1 MKASVRWITQFLSPD
16 RLTPAEAEKALM
28 DAGLPIESIE
38 ALADGDARLDVEVTS
53 NRGDCLSHLGL
64 AREVAAKTGRSFARP
79 ENPKPEWD
87 RTRCESIL
95 GLENREP
102 GVCPR
107 FTARVIRGV
116 KVGPSP
122 GWLRTALEAV
132 GQRSI
137 NNVVDVTNYINFE
150 LGQPCHA
157 FDLHKLSGA
166 KIVVRYARDKEEL
179 TTLDGK
185 KRVLRSDELV
195 VADGE
200 RAQGLAG
207 VMGGGDSEVSA
218 NTTDVVLEVATW
230 DPATVRRAARRHGL
244 RTDASYRYERIVD
257 ARTVDASAERAAA
270 LVAQVSGGRVCEG
283 VLAAGAAMAPLSEVR
298 LRPSRCRMIL
308 GVHVEVGEIV
318 QILKALEIEARPSGR
333 AGEELVC
340 TIPAHRP
347 DLEREI
353 DLIEEVAR
361 IRGLDAIP
369 MHDRLPVAVRSPQN
383 SERAKREVSS
393 LLVGMG
399 YYEAITFSFCTRAQ
413 AKLFMPAGLDVVEV
427 DDDRRKEEPALRPS
441 VLTGLLHCRARN
453 ANAQSA
459 PAGGVRLFELSSI
472 FAQKTDTADSVEHRN
487 LALVMDVPVRG
498 KTATTGE
505 LQAGVRALRASIESV
520 VRATAGAGA
529 ELKFEPAAPHTAGLE
544 ASAFA
549 MIWLNGARLGYLSL
563 ASKAALTQFGLDTPV
578 AVAELNFATLITGY
592 PPKAKV
598 AALPA
603 FPSIERD
610 VSFIVAESVTWATV
624 SGAIAK
630 APTARLEHWAFVG
643 AYRGPQIGKGK
654 KSVTLR
660 LRFRDAERTLRHE
673 EIDAPVEA
681 IVGKVKAELGAE
693 VRV

>member
-1 MKASVRWITQFLSPD
+1 MSQYLSPD
-16 RLTPAEAEKALM
+16 RISPEEAEKALM
-28 DAGLPIESIE
+28 DAGLPIETIE
-38 ALADGDARLDVEVTS
+38 PLADGDARLDVEVTS
-53 NRGDCLSHLGL
+53 NRGDCLSQLGL
-64 AREVAAKTGRSFARP
+64 AREIAAKIGRAWRRP
-79 ENPKPEWD
+79 ENPRVD
-87 RTRCESIL
+87 SDTASAASIL

-122 GWLRTALEAV
+122 AWLREALEAV

-185 KRVLRSDELV
+185 KRVLKSDELV

-207 VMGGGDSEVSA
+207 VMGGGDSEVSLS
-218 NTTDVVLEVATW
+218 TTDVVLEVATW

-257 ARTVDASAERAAA
+257 ARTVDTAAERAAA
-270 LVAQVSGGRVCEG
+270 LLAQVSGGRVCAG
-283 VLAAGAAMAPLSEVR
+283 ALVAGAALVPLTELR
-298 LRPSRCRMIL
+298 LRPSRCRAIL
-308 GVHVEVGEIV
+308 GVQIETGEIF
-318 QILKALEIEARPSGR
+318 QIFKALEIEARPSGR

-399 YYEAITFSFCTRAQ
+399 FYEAITFSFCTRAQ
-413 AKLFMPAGLDVVEV
+413 AKLFMPAGLEVVEV

-459 PAGGVRLFELSSI
+459 PAGSVRLFEI
-472 FAQKTDTADSVEHRN
+472 AAVYAQSAGTSNSVEHRN
-487 LALVMDVPVRG
+487 LALVMDIPVRG
-498 KTATTGE
+498 KSATTSE

-520 VRATAGAGA
+520 VRAMAGASA
-529 ELKFEPAAPHTAGLE
+529 ELKFEPATPHTAGLE
-544 ASAFA
+544 AGSYAA
-549 MIWLNGARLGYLSL
+549 IYLKGERLGYFAL
-563 ASKAALTQFGLDTPV
+563 ASKAAMTLFGLDTPV
-578 AVAELNFATLITGY
+578 AVAELNFATLIAGY

-610 VSFIVAESVTWATV
+610 VSFIVAEGVTWATV
-624 SGAIAK
+624 SGAIGK
-630 APTARLEHWAFVG
+630 VPTPRLENWAFVG
-643 AYRGPQIGKGK
+643 TYRGPQIGKGK

-673 EIDAPVEA
+673 EIDVPVEA